1 MATSLLSDAALLQLA
16 QEGLLEKPVKKG
28 IVGKEGVFRGEFVP
42 VEENMDVQ
50 PGLSYWETATGEVNA
65 VGQAL
70 DLTSDVTK
78 STLDR
83 YEQWFYDVIRT
94 GDQVQL
100 HANEAKFLL
109 KSFDQKMT
117 ELGQSIN
124 LSLGVKARDA
134 LYNSALAGHS
144 FVASNS
150 SGTTLTLDH
159 INGFT
164 RNLSDYRYDLIS
176 TDNPLELYI
185 LSGSDWLTATAVGY
199 SATSKTLTLTG
210 SVTVEAGWPVVSE
223 TASKM
228 IFANSTAKSTEDLI
242 ATDTMTW
249 ADVDNAVFALREAG
263 VEPHSDGYYW
273 CYLSAKQMQAV
284 KNSTEVRNSFLGM
297 GVEGMYNPYLT
308 GMVYVYEG
316 VKFIVADVPQYKGNF
331 ISNIKADASNSANV
345 KLGYAIVT
353 GADGFKEKQVYV
365 PESLASGGLVL
376 VPGASISGVVDGC
389 NVVIKDGA
397 DSFNKLVKFSWEY
410 MGAFVCRT
418 DFLSKEIAA
427 YDDID
432 GNAGYKRAVVIASA
446 I

>member
-1 MATSLLSDAALLQLA
+1 MATTLLSDAALLQIA

-28 IVGKEGVFRGEFVP
+28 IVGKEGIFRGEFIP

-50 PGLSYWETATGEVNA
+50 PGLSYWETAYGEVNA
-65 VGQAL
+65 IGQDL
-70 DLTSDVTK
+70 DLTTDVNK

-83 YEQWFYDVIRT
+83 YEQWFYEVLRT

-124 LSLGVKARDA
+124 LTLGVKARDA
-134 LYNSALAGHS
+134 MYNAALAGHS
-144 FVASNS
+144 FVASGS
-150 SGTTLTLDH
+150 SGTTLALDH
-159 INGFT
+159 LNGFT
-164 RNLSDYRYDLIS
+164 RNLTDYRYDLIS
-176 TDNPLELYI
+176 TDNPLEVYI
-185 LSGSDWLTATAVGY
+185 LSGSTWLTATAVGY
-199 SATSKTLTLTG
+199 SATNKTLTLTG
-210 SVTVEAGWPVVSE
+210 SVTVEAGWPVIAE

-228 IFANSTAKSTEDLI
+228 IFSNATALSTEDL
-242 ATDTMTW
+242 AANDKMSL
-249 ADVDNAVFALREAG
+249 ADVDNAVYALREAG

-297 GVEGMYNPYLT
+297 GVEGMMNPYLT
-308 GMVYVYEG
+308 GTVFAYEG
-316 VKFIVADVPQYKGNF
+316 VKFIQCDTPQYGARL
-331 ISNIKADASNSANV
+331 ITNIKADASNSNGV
-345 KLGYAIVT
+345 RLGYAIVT
-353 GADGFKEKQVYV
+353 GDGGFKEKQVYV
-365 PESLASGGLVL
+365 PESLASGGLTL
-376 VPGASISGVVDGC
+376 VPGDSISGIVDGC

-410 MGAFVCRT
+410 LGAFVCRT
-418 DFLSKEIAA
+418 DFLAKEVPA

-432 GNAGYKRAVVIASA
+432 GNAAYKRAVVIASA